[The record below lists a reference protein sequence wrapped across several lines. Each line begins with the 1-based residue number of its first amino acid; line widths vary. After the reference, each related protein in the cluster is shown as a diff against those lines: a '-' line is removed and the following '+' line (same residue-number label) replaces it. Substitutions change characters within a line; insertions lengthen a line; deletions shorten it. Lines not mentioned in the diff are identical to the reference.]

1 MVNLGI
7 VDEGASQEVPNGLG
21 GQLRVALVHCQLP
34 PRTAATHIA
43 EIVEEGFIKKRRQK
57 SSLLL
62 GRQNHFNSFPYKLFL
77 HQPDLKKRM
86 KSSYSSNRP
95 GANNTNLQSS
105 WCKKASVTRN

>member
-43 EIVEEGFIKKRRQK
+43 EIIEEGFIKKRWQM

-62 GRQNHFNSFPYKLFL
+62 GRQNHFNSFPHKLFL
-77 HQPDLKKRM
+77 HQPDLKNWM
-86 KSSYSSNRP
+86 KSSYPSNRP
-95 GANNTNLQSS
+95 GAKNPIFQIVLMQIILFF
-105 WCKKASVTRN
+105 